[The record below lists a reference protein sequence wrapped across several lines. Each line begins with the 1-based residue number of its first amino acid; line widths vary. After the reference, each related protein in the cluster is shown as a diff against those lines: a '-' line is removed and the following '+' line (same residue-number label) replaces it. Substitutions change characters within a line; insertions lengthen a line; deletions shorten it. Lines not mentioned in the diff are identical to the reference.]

1 MMLAALAVAKS
12 APAQDVDGGKVVAVD
27 ADAHFVDAARVA
39 LTSWHVDVV
48 AADGP
53 TPGRDLDAAIE
64 AAHRIARE
72 RGARAVVW
80 LAGGSL
86 WVYDDRAH
94 AIAVRP
100 LPSQPPYDEAT
111 SAALALTVKTLLLE
125 AFEKPREPPPPPK
138 KKPTTNPPP
147 TTTTTPAPIH
157 TVRILTLGG
166 LRVPTNASDRAAA
179 RFGAEITYF
188 PSFLAQKAGLA
199 ITTDSGPSVLVEH
212 PPYFAGTFTDTIA
225 SAQLR
230 VRLPLR
236 TWLALELGVGPGL
249 HFSALEGSSQSLGVA
264 GRATRIDGSIESML
278 AAEFAWKILRVSP
291 VVGSS
296 FLLHYQHYAA
306 SNVQVL
312 DVPPGQMLFALR
324 VGVELP

>member
-1 MMLAALAVAKS
+1 MMLAALVVAKS
-12 APAQDVDGGKVVAVD
+12 APAQNADGGKVVAVG
-27 ADAHFVDAARVA
+27 ADVHFVDATRVA

-48 AADGP
+48 DADGP
-53 TPGRDLDAAIE
+53 TPGRDLDDAIKV
-64 AAHRIARE
+64 AHAIARE
-72 RGARAVVW
+72 RDARAVVW
-80 LAGGSL
+80 IAGGSL

-125 AFEKPREPPPPPK
+125 AFEKPREPSPPK
-138 KKPTTNPPP
+138 QKPPIAPPVTTKPG
-147 TTTTTPAPIH
+147 PIH

-166 LRVPTNASDRAAA
+166 LRIPTNASDRAAA
-179 RFGAEITYF
+179 RFGAEVTYF

-199 ITTDSGPSVLVEH
+199 LTTDSGPSVLVEH

-264 GRATRIDGSIESML
+264 GRATRIDGSIEGLL
-278 AAEFAWKILRVSP
+278 AAEFSWKILRVSP
-291 VVGSS
+291 VVGTS